1 MRNRT
6 GLIIAAA
13 GAFALVAL
21 SGMQDALWAQGDG
34 MVDVQLPESLSA
46 NAEIGRTM
54 FEAKCAVCHGPSAA
68 GQDGLAPP
76 LIHRFYEPNHHA
88 DEAIQRAVAMGVQ
101 QHHWDFGDMPPV
113 SGLTRGDVQMII
125 AYIREV
131 QRANGI
137 E

>member
-34 MVDVQLPESLSA
+34 VVDVQLPESLSA

-54 FEAKCAVCHGPSAA
+54 FEAKCAVCHGASGA